1 MCIQE
6 REASYNMF
14 SALLGTLNINPD
26 LTLASEESLISATDI
41 TIDGNTKNTLALSST
56 KPQVSF
62 IQNIKDKYEI
72 NDVDQLRSRRKEKSG
87 WSQDMLTNRISIP
100 DSTYFNTLRRN
111 LSSQIIGQTETA
123 MESVLT
129 QVSRSFQD
137 ILSSNRI
144 GSDSDKEFE
153 IIQPNARKSKQ
164 DEDSKQSDKIEFLGG
179 SVMTSTITSQN
190 SSKIDMSL
198 LSGADGDVMG
208 VTICPLPTRD
218 QE

>member
-1 MCIQE
+1 
-6 REASYNMF
+6 MF